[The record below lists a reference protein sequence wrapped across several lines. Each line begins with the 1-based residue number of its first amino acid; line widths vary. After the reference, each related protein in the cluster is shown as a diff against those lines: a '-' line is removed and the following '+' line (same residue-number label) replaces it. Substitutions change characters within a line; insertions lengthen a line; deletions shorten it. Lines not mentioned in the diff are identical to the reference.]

1 MMAAPESDETLL
13 EHALAGGEEA
23 FTILYRRRQGQV
35 YRFAYQMSGSIA
47 LAEEA
52 TQETFLALL
61 DRGAGFRAGRG
72 SLLPFLFGIAR
83 NQVLRLL
90 RSEGAAASVDGTAP
104 ELAGSDDTQGEFERR
119 ELAGNVR
126 RALLGLP
133 ESYREAVVL
142 CDLQELS
149 YSDAASALG
158 CPLGTVRSR
167 LARGREMLAERL
179 RPTRCSA

>member
-1 MMAAPESDETLL
+1 MMAESESDETLL
-13 EHALAGGEEA
+13 GQALAGGEEA
-23 FTILYRRRQGQV
+23 FTILYRRRQASV
-35 YRFAYQMSGSIA
+35 YRFAYQMSGSAA

-90 RSEGAAASVDGTAP
+90 RSEGAAPVAESAAVD
-104 ELAGSDDTQGEFERR
+104 LAGADDTHGEFERR
-119 ELAGNVR
+119 QLAGAVR

-133 ESYREAVVL
+133 ESYREVLVL

-149 YSDAASALG
+149 YNDAAGVLG
-158 CPLGTVRSR
+158 CPVGTVRSR

-179 RPTRCSA
+179 RPTRCPA

>member
-1 MMAAPESDETLL
+1 MAAPESDETLL
-13 EHALAGGEEA
+13 EQALAGSEEA

-35 YRFAYQMSGSIA
+35 FRFAYQMSSSVA

-61 DRGAGFRAGRG
+61 DRGAGFRVEKG
-72 SLLPFLFGIAR
+72 SLVAFLFGIVR

-90 RSEGAAASVDGTAP
+90 RSERSSPVEEGAAEQVASGEDTHGDF
-104 ELAGSDDTQGEFERR
+104 ERRQLAGS
-119 ELAGNVR
+119 VR
-126 RALLGLP
+126 RALLRLP
-133 ESYREAVVL
+133 ESYREVLVL

-149 YSDAASALG
+149 YGDAAAALG
-158 CPLGTVRSR
+158 CPVGTVRSR

-179 RPTRCSA
+179 RPARCPA